1 MAESIRRTSS
11 YSGRAP
17 SRRLLRAAALV
28 GTFGLALGALA
39 ACGNSQEPP
48 KVNVKVGEAPS
59 YYPGSYADIIK
70 GSKAEGGTLS
80 IYSNTDQS
88 NWDPIFRAFT
98 EKYPWV
104 KKISANNLDS
114 DEVFQK
120 YLSEQATGKSPAD
133 MLVTN
138 ATQAWGEF
146 NEKNS
151 DKLMKYHSPETSK
164 LPSFAEPLPNVYAFS
179 MDPVTLSYNS
189 ELLGGS
195 PHSLSDLAAIIKKDP
210 KKFENKITE
219 RAVDGSFGFSVSQ
232 AYAAAAPNAWATL
245 AKVLP
250 YARPEDSSGTQI
262 DKIESGEYLAGFFIS
277 AAVAY
282 PAEEDSGGLFKVT
295 YLKDGTPVLPRGIGI
310 TSTAPHPNTAKLF
323 LDFLLSQEGQQAVAE
338 GGLTSYR
345 SGVKAGYGVH
355 TYQELVGDVGE
366 KNIIQVKYDA
376 LSDDEVNSFVDK
388 WNGLM
393 SK

>member
-1 MAESIRRTSS
+1 MAESITRTSA

-17 SRRLLRAAALV
+17 ARRLLRAVAVV
-28 GTFGLALGALA
+28 GSFGLALGALS
-39 ACGNSQEPP
+39 ACGSSQEPP

-59 YYPGSYADIIK
+59 YYPDSYADIIK
-70 GSKAEGGTLS
+70 GSKAEGGTLD

-114 DEVFQK
+114 DEVFQR
-120 YLSEQATGKSPAD
+120 YLSEQATGESPAD

-138 ATQAWGEF
+138 AAQAWGEF

-151 DKLMKYHSPETSK
+151 DKLMKYDSPEKPK

-189 ELLGGS
+189 ELLGGK
-195 PHSLSDLAAIIKKDP
+195 PTSLADLAAIIKKDP

-219 RAVDGSFGFSVSQ
+219 RAVDGSFGFTVSQ
-232 AYAAAAPNAWATL
+232 AYAAAAPNAWNTL
-245 AKVLP
+245 SDVLK

-282 PAEEDSGGLFKVT
+282 PAEEDSGGLFKAV
-295 YLKDGTPVLPRGIGI
+295 YPKDGTPVLPRGIAI
-310 TSTAPHPNTAKLF
+310 ASTAPHPNTAKLF

-366 KNIIQVKYDA
+366 QNIIQVKYDA

-393 SK
+393 GE

>member
-1 MAESIRRTSS
+1 MGESITRRADSS
-11 YSGRAP
+11 RAP
-17 SRRLLRAAALV
+17 ARRAQRAVALV
-28 GTFGLALGALA
+28 GALGLAVGTLA
-39 ACGNSQEPP
+39 ACGGGSKEPP
-48 KVNVKVGEAPS
+48 KVQVKVGQAPS
-59 YYPGSYADIIK
+59 YYPSSYADVIK
-70 GSKAEGGTLS
+70 KSKAEGGTLN

-138 ATQAWGEF
+138 AAQAWGEF
-146 NEKNS
+146 TQKNA
-151 DKLMKYHSPETSK
+151 DKLLKYDSPEKRK
-164 LPSFAEPLPNVYAFS
+164 LPGFAEPLPNVYAFS

-189 ELLGGS
+189 QLLGGK
-195 PHSLSDLAAIIKKDP
+195 PQSLSDLAALIKKDP
-210 KKFENKITE
+210 NKFKNKITE
-219 RAVDGSFGFSVSQ
+219 RAVDGSFGFTVSN
-232 AYAAAAPNAWATL
+232 AYANGVPNAWDTL
-245 AKVLP
+245 KQVLP
-250 YARPEDSSGTQI
+250 STRPEDSSGTQI

-277 AAVAY
+277 ASVAY

-310 TSTAPHPNTAKLF
+310 TATASHPATAKLF

-345 SGVKAGYGVH
+345 SGVKAGFGVH
-355 TYQELVGDVGE
+355 TYQELVKDVGE
-366 KNIIQVKYDA
+366 QKIIQVKYDA
-376 LSDDEVNSFVDK
+376 LPTSKVNAFVKK
-388 WNGLM
+388 WNGLVGQ
-393 SK
+393 